1 MSRSD
6 SSRLWDRAGSCR
18 NFLFAHPPTK
28 QAGTAL
34 IVSLIILTVVT
45 LLGITGMQS
54 SNTELKLAA
63 SQRDRGVAFEAA
75 EAALAIVENN
85 LADDPP
91 AREKLFSTC
100 SGAGCYNPTCNGGLC
115 FDGDY
120 LLSYSEFECQVADY
134 AEKSRRV
141 NFWSDPNL
149 KIWETEGRHKTVKI
163 DSVKT
168 DVKYIVEF
176 LCYVPRDEFTTFDPT
191 DKNTWNNG
199 APLFRITALAQ
210 GNGGRAS
217 VALQSTYKVL
227 NGH

>member
-1 MSRSD
+1 M
-6 SSRLWDRAGSCR
+6 RLQHFSQQR
-18 NFLFAHPPTK
+18 PTR

-34 IVSLIILTVVT
+34 IVSLIILAVVT
-45 LLGITGMQS
+45 LLGVTSMQS
-54 SNTELKLAA
+54 SNTDLKLAA
-63 SQRDRGVAFEAA
+63 SMRDRGVAFEAA
-75 EAALAIVENN
+75 EAALAVVEKN

-91 AREKLFSTC
+91 SRLKLLSTC
-100 SGAGCYNPTCNGGLC
+100 SGADCYNKTCQSGLC

-120 LLSYSEFECQVADY
+120 LLSYSEYECQVADY
-134 AEKSRRV
+134 ADSSRRV
-141 NFWSDPNL
+141 NFWSDATL
-149 KIWETEGRHKTVKI
+149 KVFQTTGRHKTMKI

-176 LCYVPRDEFTTFDPT
+176 LCFVARDEATPFTELA
-191 DKNTWNNG
+191 NENNNG
-199 APLFRITALAQ
+199 APLFRVTVLAE